1 MSFLPNLVF
10 LVIANASLYSK
21 FVKLL
26 QGVSMTSQFHNL
38 FLPRFCYLT
47 CLSLTNSLISKLR
60 LPYTGVISA
69 IVH

>member
-1 MSFLPNLVF
+1 MSFFPKLVF

-38 FLPRFCYLT
+38 FFSEILLFDLYLFD
-47 CLSLTNSLISKLR
+47 KLFDLKNATDFFR
-60 LPYTGVISA
+60 SHFGHCA
-69 IVH
+69 

>member
-1 MSFLPNLVF
+1 MSFLPKLVF
-10 LVIANASLYSK
+10 LVIANASLHSK

-47 CLSLTNSLISKLR
+47 CLSLNSLISKLR